1 MPRVKELLVIGAG
14 RGLGYALAEAAL
26 SPAGAASQHPEGWD
40 FAAASNGVRVTAIA
54 HERSPLLDRLAA
66 QHAGRLN
73 AQYADVRSDSE
84 LERLDIPSD
93 TLFDVVIYNAAVHL
107 EHDARDIEEASS
119 RDVLETLNVN
129 AVGAV
134 RAAKRFRRHLA
145 PGGLL
150 VLVSS
155 EAGSIADAWRS
166 SEYGYCMSK
175 AALNMLARLLG
186 IREKKL
192 DSKIQ
197 VIALHPGWMR
207 TRMGGRAADISAEE
221 AARDILATLEAR
233 LRGAAGPPF
242 VDRLGKAL
250 AW

>member
-1 MPRVKELLVIGAG
+1 MPCVKQLLVVGAG
-14 RGLGYALAEAAL
+14 RGLGYALVEAAL
-26 SPAGAASQHPEGWD
+26 
-40 FAAASNGVRVTAIA
+40 SNGVRVTAVA
-54 HERSPLLDRLAA
+54 HERPAELDRLAG
-66 QHAGRLN
+66 QYAGRLD
-73 AQYADVRSDSE
+73 ARYADVRSDSE

-93 TLFDVVIYNAAVHL
+93 AVFDVVIYNAAVHL
-107 EHDARDIEEASS
+107 EHDRPDIEEASS
-119 RDVLETLNVN
+119 SDVLETLNVN

-145 PGGLL
+145 PAGLL

-175 AALNMLARLLG
+175 AALNMLARLLA
-186 IREKKL
+186 IRENKIG
-192 DSKIQ
+192 SKIQ

-207 TRMGGRAADISAEE
+207 TRMGGPTADISAEE
-221 AARDILATLEAR
+221 AARDILATLEVR
-233 LRGAAGPPF
+233 LRGAEGPPF